1 MPADLSDSFP
11 QLTWR
16 DQSIVTVDAG
26 DSSAV
31 ITTMTIH
38 LAQDTPED
46 LLPNAPVAPLLA
58 YEPIPGEAVA

>member
-1 MPADLSDSFP
+1 MATDLASSFP
-11 QLTWR
+11 QITWR
-16 DQSIVTVDAG
+16 DQSLITVDAG
-26 DSSAV
+26 DSSAI

-38 LAQDTPED
+38 LDQDTPEE